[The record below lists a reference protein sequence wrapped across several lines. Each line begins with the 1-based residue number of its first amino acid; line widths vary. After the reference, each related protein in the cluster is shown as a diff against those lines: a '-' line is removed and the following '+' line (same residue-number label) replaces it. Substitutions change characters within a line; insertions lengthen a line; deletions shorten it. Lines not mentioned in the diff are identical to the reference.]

1 MHACMYCM
9 RIYVCA
15 CIYVY
20 MHVCISCMYICMH
33 VCKHVCIYV
42 IFKLGFEWY
51 GGNCPSWEG
60 ELSGGIVRG
69 NCPGE
74 LSGGKCPFS
83 TVLLGELQTWGGGEL
98 ETEEPAS
105 VNGCQSAETCT
116 RKNIILSRWCL
127 WEWIGL

>member
-33 VCKHVCIYV
+33 LCKHICIYV
-42 IFKLGFEWY
+42 IFKLGFERY

-60 ELSGGIVRG
+60 ELSGGELSRG

-74 LSGGKCPFS
+74 LSGGNCPGGKGPGPPNS
-83 TVLLGELQTWGGGEL
+83 MSYDAVLLN
-98 ETEEPAS
+98 S
-105 VNGCQSAETCT
+105 N
-116 RKNIILSRWCL
+116 
-127 WEWIGL
+127 